1 MPGKK
6 EAMDFI
12 ENVAFAT
19 VGDVMP
25 LIGENRILVKA
36 GLKSIHHTTNIGM
49 KALLE
54 CCNIE
59 AENVDAY
66 HFGFVL
72 GPCVN
77 ATGRLDTA
85 KRALELFL
93 CDRQEDAMRIASELV
108 ALNDDR
114 KEMTA
119 KGVETAVEI
128 YERDNYEK
136 DRVLVIYLPDVH
148 ESIAGIIAGRIREKY
163 NKPTFIL
170 TKSEDGVKGSGRSI
184 EEYSMY
190 EELCKCRELLEK
202 FGGHPMAA
210 GLSLPEEN
218 VDKFREKINA
228 CANLT
233 EDDLI
238 PKIKI
243 DIPMPAAYA
252 DAGLIREFAV
262 LEPFGKA
269 NIKPQFADKNL
280 SITKAF
286 VVGKNQNVLRL
297 NLLTAAEE
305 AVSAVY
311 FGDIEAFKAYYAEK
325 YGSAEVEKAFRGQI
339 NKLRIMIVY
348 YPEINEYNGVESV
361 QVIIRNYQ

>member
-1 MPGKK
+1 M
-6 EAMDFI
+6 
-12 ENVAFAT
+12 
-19 VGDVMP
+19 
-25 LIGENRILVKA
+25 
-36 GLKSIHHTTNIGM
+36 
-49 KALLE
+49 
-54 CCNIE
+54 
-59 AENVDAY
+59 
-66 HFGFVL
+66 
-72 GPCVN
+72 
-77 ATGRLDTA
+77 
-85 KRALELFL
+85 
-93 CDRQEDAMRIASELV
+93 
-108 ALNDDR
+108 
-114 KEMTA
+114 
-119 KGVETAVEI
+119 
-128 YERDNYEK
+128 
-136 DRVLVIYLPDVH
+136 
-148 ESIAGIIAGRIREKY
+148 
-163 NKPTFIL
+163 
-170 TKSEDGVKGSGRSI
+170 
-184 EEYSMY
+184 
-190 EELCKCRELLEK
+190 
-202 FGGHPMAA
+202 
-210 GLSLPEEN
+210 
-218 VDKFREKINA
+218 DKFREKINA

-297 NLLTAAEE
+297 NLLTAAGE

>member
-1 MPGKK
+1 M
-6 EAMDFI
+6 
-12 ENVAFAT
+12 T
-19 VGDVMP
+19 VGIVGLG
-25 LIGENRILVKA
+25 LIGGSMAKSIKARTAHTVFGCDLDQETMMMARMCGAIDAPLTAEKLKECDLVLVAIRPAAAVKWVKEHAEGIRRGAILVDLC
-36 GLKSIHHTTNIGM
+36 G
-49 KALLE
+49 
-54 CCNIE
+54 
-59 AENVDAY
+59 V
-66 HFGFVL
+66 
-72 GPCVN
+72 
-77 ATGRLDTA
+77 
-85 KRALELFL
+85 KRA
-93 CDRQEDAMRIASELV
+93 V
-108 ALNDDR
+108 
-114 KEMTA
+114 
-119 KGVETAVEI
+119 V
-128 YERDNYEK
+128 
-136 DRVLVIYLPDVH
+136 
-148 ESIAGIIAGRIREKY
+148 
-163 NKPTFIL
+163 
-170 TKSEDGVKGSGRSI
+170 
-184 EEYSMY
+184 
-190 EELCKCRELLEK
+190 RELAPVAEQYG
-202 FGGHPMAA
+202 FAYIGGHPMAA

-297 NLLTAAEE
+297 NLLTAAGE

>member
-1 MPGKK
+1 MSDK
-6 EAMDFI
+6 
-12 ENVAFAT
+12 
-19 VGDVMP
+19 
-25 LIGENRILVKA
+25 
-36 GLKSIHHTTNIGM
+36 
-49 KALLE
+49 
-54 CCNIE
+54 
-59 AENVDAY
+59 
-66 HFGFVL
+66 
-72 GPCVN
+72 
-77 ATGRLDTA
+77 
-85 KRALELFL
+85 
-93 CDRQEDAMRIASELV
+93 
-108 ALNDDR
+108 
-114 KEMTA
+114 
-119 KGVETAVEI
+119 
-128 YERDNYEK
+128 
-136 DRVLVIYLPDVH
+136 VLVIYLPQVH
-148 ESIAGIIAGRIREKY
+148 ESLAGIIAGRIREAY
-163 NKPTFIL
+163 HKPVFVL
-170 TKSEDGVKGSGRSI
+170 TKAEEGVKGSGRSI

-286 VVGKNQNVLRL
+286 MVGKNQNVLRL
-297 NLLTAAEE
+297 NLVTAAGE